1 MNAFL
6 VIWMDIVI
14 VMEDIL
20 NIVGKTMDGRT
31 LVMIIVGSNDV
42 LISILHVLSCSRCT
56 NE

>member
-1 MNAFL
+1 M
-6 VIWMDIVI
+6 I